1 MINHGRNAKRHTQT
15 QNDYSSSL
23 LCLHGKG
30 VIKHAI
36 V

>member
-1 MINHGRNAKRHTQT
+1 MEEMLKDTQT